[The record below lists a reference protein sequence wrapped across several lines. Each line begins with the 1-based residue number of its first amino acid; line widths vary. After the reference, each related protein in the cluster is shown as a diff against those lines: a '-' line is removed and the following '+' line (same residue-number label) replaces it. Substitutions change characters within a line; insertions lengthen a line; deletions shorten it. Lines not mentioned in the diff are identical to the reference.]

1 MDEEIQSS
9 FRKEMRI
16 LHVITSLAMGGAESL
31 VAQIVPRMITDGLDV
46 EVAIFDGS
54 TTPLLRHLQDA
65 GVRTHLFSV
74 GGSVY
79 NPMHILRLRRLI
91 KRFDIVHTHNTS
103 PQLFTA
109 IANIGTG
116 VRLCTTEHNTS
127 NRRRNWKWYKVVD
140 RWMYSRYGH
149 IICISKK
156 AEDNLREFILSD
168 SKRIS
173 TIYNGIDTES
183 YINASPVDNFR
194 PADVIALTMVAG
206 FRPQKDQATLIKALN
221 YLPEKFHLYLIGD
234 GVKRVE
240 CERLAY
246 NLGLDGRVHFM
257 GIRTDVPSILKSS
270 DYIVMSSHF
279 EGLSLSSLEGMCVGK
294 PFIASDVDGLHEV
307 VDGAGILF
315 PHQDAKA
322 LAEEVLSLDRDH
334 SRYMEVAETCLRRA
348 MQYDIAG
355 MVNGYEQIYRTL

>member
-1 MDEEIQSS
+1 M
-9 FRKEMRI
+9 KI
-16 LHVITSLAMGGAESL
+16 LHVITSLRTGGAEQL
-31 VAQIVPRMITDGLDV
+31 MVHLLPQLKARGF
-46 EVAIFDGS
+46 EVDLCLFDG
-54 TTPLLRHLQDA
+54 TNTYFRQQIEAKGIRIIDF
-65 GVRTHLFSV
+65 GE
-74 GGSVY
+74 GNSVY
-79 NPMHILRLRRLI
+79 NPMNIIRLRKLI
-91 KRFDIVHTHNTS
+91 KNYDIIHTHNYS
-103 PQLFTA
+103 PQIYGVL
-109 IANIGTG
+109 ANIGLG
-116 VRLCTTEHNTS
+116 VKMVTTEHNTS
-127 NRRRNWKWYKVVD
+127 NRRRSIKGFAAID
-140 RWMYSRYGH
+140 RLMYSRYDR

-156 AEDNLREFILSD
+156 AEDNLRDFIGSQ
-168 SKRIS
+168 SKKII
-173 TIYNGIDTES
+173 TINNGIETKTYATATPLLDLKPS
-183 YINASPVDNFR
+183 G
-194 PADVIALTMVAG
+194 VIALTMVAG
-206 FRPQKDQATLIKALN
+206 FRPQKDQVTLIKALN

-334 SRYMEVAETCLRRA
+334 SRYMEVAETCLRHA